1 MTEQP
6 TGSTPGAFRISQLW
20 RYPVKGLSGQALAIA
35 HLSASAH
42 FPGDR
47 NYAIGGGNERVDDG
61 IWLKK
66 AFFLQLMSHEA
77 LANIDCDF
85 EMDQECEKIILSRNG
100 ELLLTADMKSDAGR
114 SAVAAFFDELLQG
127 QLPGPAKMVCL
138 DNGAFTDTKAPLISL
153 GGSAS
158 ITDFA
163 GLTGTTPD
171 SRRFRLNIIFN
182 TTTPFE
188 ELALVG
194 KTLAV
199 GDVRLDV
206 TEPVSRCAAID
217 VNPETA
223 ERGDHYLHLMENAL
237 GHTYFGIFAR
247 VTQGGTVRL
256 GDKFSIL
263 TY

>member
-1 MTEQP
+1 MAGQP
-6 TGSTPGAFRISQLW
+6 VGSKPRVFRISQLW
-20 RYPVKGLSGQALAIA
+20 RYPVKGLPGQRLAIA

-47 NYAIGGGNERVDDG
+47 KYAIGGGSKKVGDG

-66 AFFLQLMSHEA
+66 AHFLQLMSHEA

-85 EMDQECEKIILSRNG
+85 EMGQNREEIILSRNG
-100 ELLLTADMKSDAGR
+100 ELLLTANIQSDAGR
-114 SAVAAFFDELLQG
+114 RAVSALFDELLKG
-127 QLPGPAKMVCL
+127 QLRGPAKMVRL
-138 DNGAFTDTKAPLISL
+138 NDGAFTDTKAPLISL

-158 ITDFA
+158 LIRFA
-163 GLTGTTPD
+163 KLTGTKPD

-199 GDVRLDV
+199 GNVQLDV
-206 TEPVSRCAAID
+206 IDTVGRCAAID
-217 VNPETA
+217 VDPETA
-223 ERGDHYLHLMENAL
+223 ERGHHCLPIMENSL
-237 GHTYFGIFAR
+237 GHSNLGIFAR
-247 VTQGGTVRL
+247 VTQGGTISL
-256 GDKFSIL
+256 GDNFSVL
-263 TY
+263 S